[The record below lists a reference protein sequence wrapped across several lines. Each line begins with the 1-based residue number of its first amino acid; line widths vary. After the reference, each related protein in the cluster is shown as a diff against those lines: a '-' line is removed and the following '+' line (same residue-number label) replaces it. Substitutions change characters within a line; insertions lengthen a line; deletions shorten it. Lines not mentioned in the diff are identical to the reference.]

1 MEDISTSALRIL
13 KQFYTQPNENNGGNY
28 NDYDQF
34 CLHTKA
40 LILRSIQKRMDYYF
54 HDGVLESMILV
65 DELDRG
71 RGVHASDAMR
81 KAFCALAVHRTLMWL
96 HLSWDDYFDAVR
108 RIWVKE
114 IGDLELSGASC
125 LISTDLARW
134 RKDIEAALWDR
145 ETAKRLL
152 RIETA
157 DEVRRLVRVYLEEAF
172 KPKRL
177 HSEGSQGHGN
187 NEQGAP
193 NEAIKKDHDSIDG
206 NALIPFA
213 NHTGEPSQT
222 KEGNEDFS
230 RARPKKVPST
240 KDRNATAR
248 TELEDSVDDSSQG
261 TNRCTLPS
269 PRTEH
274 ISLLNVDEPKR
285 WMRRRKVN
293 KWTYEEENALAEG
306 VRKYGYQWTR
316 ILETYQEIC
325 RERTA
330 VDLKDKWRN
339 LQRK

>member
-1 MEDISTSALRIL
+1 
-13 KQFYTQPNENNGGNY
+13 
-28 NDYDQF
+28 
-34 CLHTKA
+34 
-40 LILRSIQKRMDYYF
+40 
-54 HDGVLESMILV
+54 
-65 DELDRG
+65 
-71 RGVHASDAMR
+71 MR
-81 KAFCALAVHRTLMWL
+81 EAFCALVVHLTLRWL
-96 HLSWDDYFDAVR
+96 HFSWDDYFHAVW
-108 RIWVKE
+108 RILVKE
-114 IGDLELSGASC
+114 IGDLEL
-125 LISTDLARW
+125 
-134 RKDIEAALWDR
+134 AAPSSSLFR
-145 ETAKRLL
+145 GGT
-152 RIETA
+152 TA
-157 DEVRRLVRVYLEEAF
+157 DDVAYAPTSAPTEGNE
-172 KPKRL
+172 PKRL

-274 ISLLNVDEPKR
+274 ISLLNIDEPKR

-316 ILETYQEIC
+316 ILETYQEIS
-325 RERTA
+325 RERTS

>member
-1 MEDISTSALRIL
+1 MT
-13 KQFYTQPNENNGGNY
+13 
-28 NDYDQF
+28 
-34 CLHTKA
+34 
-40 LILRSIQKRMDYYF
+40 DYYF

-81 KAFCALAVHRTLMWL
+81 EAFCALAVHRTLRWL
-96 HLSWDDYFDAVR
+96 HFSWDDYFDDVR

-114 IGDLELSGASC
+114 IGDLEVSGASC
-125 LISTDLARW
+125 LLSTDLARW
-134 RKDIEAALWDR
+134 RKDTEAELWDR

-157 DEVRRLVRVYLEEAF
+157 DEARRLVRVYLEEAF
-172 KPKRL
+172 SQLPGDTTADGVAYAPASAPTEGNEPKRF

-193 NEAIKKDHDSIDG
+193 NEAIKKDHDNIDG

-230 RARPKKVPST
+230 RARLKKVPST

-261 TNRCTLPS
+261 
-269 PRTEH
+269 
-274 ISLLNVDEPKR
+274 I
-285 WMRRRKVN
+285 
-293 KWTYEEENALAEG
+293 
-306 VRKYGYQWTR
+306 
-316 ILETYQEIC
+316 
-325 RERTA
+325 
-330 VDLKDKWRN
+330 
-339 LQRK
+339 

>member
-1 MEDISTSALRIL
+1 MNSTADGAFMPLTPCGKL
-13 KQFYTQPNENNGGNY
+13 FAPLLY
-28 NDYDQF
+28 
-34 CLHTKA
+34 
-40 LILRSIQKRMDYYF
+40 ILRCGGYTSRGTTILTPYEGFGKRKL
-54 HDGVLESMILV
+54 G
-65 DELDRG
+65 
-71 RGVHASDAMR
+71 
-81 KAFCALAVHRTLMWL
+81 
-96 HLSWDDYFDAVR
+96 
-108 RIWVKE
+108 IW
-114 IGDLELSGASC
+114 SC
-125 LISTDLARW
+125 LVPHAPAPAPAPAPT
-134 RKDIEAALWDR
+134 EGN
-145 ETAKRLL
+145 
-152 RIETA
+152 
-157 DEVRRLVRVYLEEAF
+157 
-172 KPKRL
+172 RL
-177 HSEGSQGHGN
+177 HSEGSQGHVN

-193 NEAIKKDHDSIDG
+193 KEDIKKDHDSIDG

-240 KDRNATAR
+240 KDRNSTAR
-248 TELEDSVDDSSQG
+248 TELEDSVEDSSQG
-261 TNRCTLPS
+261 TNSCTLPS

-274 ISLLNVDEPKR
+274 ISLLNIDEPKR

-316 ILETYQEIC
+316 ILETYQEIS